1 MRMDYQCEAVVLELK
16 RLVIPMKKNVTLF
29 MMAVCLVL
37 LMCSKTFAQG
47 VFSPSQSTIA
57 LSGTIDVP
65 VNAAVGTVLWTSA
78 TVVSDMRHGAFGG
91 AAAVEITTLNQLSS
105 NTYYPT
111 NIPGVGLLWQIKLL
125 APAYSSGW
133 NRALGTGQILGP
145 IANITST
152 TATYQQAVYV
162 QLVKTGNISG
172 NKTLQFSTDN
182 LLRMRYNCLSC
193 TPWNIAI
200 SGQVNVHVGP
210 SCSVKV
216 PDQTVPLRQAS
227 VATFKGQGSTSEPSP
242 FSIDLA
248 CSGGAP
254 GSKVDAYVTLTD
266 STTLSN
272 RSNVL
277 TLSGVEKAAGIGV
290 QIKYKDAIVSYG
302 PDSNQIP
309 NTNQWLAGTVYQ
321 AEGETLF
328 RIPLTASYVQTA
340 ATAAG
345 IIAGAAN
352 AKVIFNVTYN

>member
-1 MRMDYQCEAVVLELK
+1 MDCQCEAGVLKLK
-16 RLVIPMKKNVTLF
+16 GSVIPMKKNVTF
-29 MMAVCLVL
+29 FVMALCLAL
-37 LMCSKTFAQG
+37 LMCGKTFAQG
-47 VFSPSQSTIA
+47 VFSPSQSTIT

-65 VNAAVGTVLWTSA
+65 VNAAVGTVLWTSP
-78 TVVSDMRHGAFGG
+78 TVYSDMRGG
-91 AAAVEITTLNQLSS
+91 NTVYKESAVEMTTLNKLSA

-133 NRALGTGQILGP
+133 TRALGTGQILAPNADVRDGS
-145 IANITST
+145 IA
-152 TATYQQAVYV
+152 YQQAVYV

-172 NKTLQFSTDN
+172 NKTLQFPSEN
-182 LLRMRYNCLSC
+182 LLRFRYNCLSC
-193 TPWNIAI
+193 THWNIAI
-200 SGQVNVHVGP
+200 SGQMNVHVGP
-210 SCSVKV
+210 SCSVKL
-216 PDQTVPLRQAS
+216 PDQTVPLRQVS
-227 VATFKGQGSTSEPSP
+227 VATFKGQGSTSDPTP

-266 STTLSN
+266 STTPSN

-277 TLSGVEKAAGIGV
+277 TLSGADKAAGIGV

-302 PDSNQIP
+302 PDSNEIP
-309 NTNQWLAGTVYQ
+309 NTNQWLAGTVNQ

-328 RIPLTASYVQTA
+328 RIPLTARYVQTA